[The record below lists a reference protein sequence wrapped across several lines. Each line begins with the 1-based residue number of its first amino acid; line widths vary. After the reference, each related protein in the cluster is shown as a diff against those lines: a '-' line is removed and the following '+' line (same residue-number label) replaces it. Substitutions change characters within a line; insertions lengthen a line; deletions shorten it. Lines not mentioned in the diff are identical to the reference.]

1 MFELVDFSGG
11 PLTADYARRRA
22 RWEPLQEII
31 QTKGNSETHP
41 TLSPNDE
48 FAGDMGIAGW
58 EYGNLTLQGR
68 PETPEMRPYMDL
80 RGGLL
85 QGLRQEQKL
94 GVNPFKFGFVGS
106 SDIHNSLA
114 SFEEDNFFGKPVN
127 QEP

>member
-31 QTKGNSETHP
+31 HTKGNSETHP

-58 EYGNLTLQGR
+58 E
-68 PETPEMRPYMDL
+68 
-80 RGGLL
+80 
-85 QGLRQEQKL
+85 
-94 GVNPFKFGFVGS
+94 
-106 SDIHNSLA
+106 
-114 SFEEDNFFGKPVN
+114 
-127 QEP
+127 